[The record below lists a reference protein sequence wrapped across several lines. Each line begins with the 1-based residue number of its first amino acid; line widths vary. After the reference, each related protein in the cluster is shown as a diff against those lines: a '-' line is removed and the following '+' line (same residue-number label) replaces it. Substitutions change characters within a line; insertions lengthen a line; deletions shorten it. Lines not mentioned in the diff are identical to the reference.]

1 MTSKVSSDIRE
12 LKEEKLRR
20 AIRSDFK
27 TMVRNFP
34 PAKDYVWGKPTHTF
48 CEELQIATEKYE
60 QGISSYIM
68 INVPPRH
75 GKSDICSRRFPTWFF
90 SRNPDKDIILAS
102 YGQTLADDMSRD
114 ARKCTEEVATM
125 YGLSISKEHGR
136 VNSWAFESEE
146 EGEDPKGAMNA
157 VGLNA
162 GATGKGADILI
173 IDDYLKNRLQAES
186 ELIRDGVWDGFKSDL
201 MSRLA
206 PVHIVVIL
214 ATRWHEDD
222 LGGRLIKAGDEDPNF
237 PKFKVIRL
245 PAQDEV
251 TGEYL
256 FPERFPE
263 SWYKLQKSQ
272 GDYIW
277 NALFQNEP
285 TSRRGN
291 LFKVDNIKIVD
302 AFPKGL
308 RFKRGWD
315 LASSEKQ
322 RIKDDPDW
330 TVGVKSAF
338 DKDSRTVYIKHV
350 ARIQGEAPQ
359 RDKLIEATAK
369 HDGAGV
375 KLAIE
380 QVAGYKDT
388 VTRMQ
393 NNLRGFASVESY
405 NPQGDK
411 VTRADPLEPII
422 DAGNFVL
429 ERGEW
434 NDAFLDE
441 FRAFPSGK
449 HDDQVD
455 ATVISLGEQLHG
467 VSGGA
472 VIPSGNFGF

>member
-1 MTSKVSSDIRE
+1 MTKLSAISELREKVFSKAKD
-12 LKEEKLRR
+12 K
-20 AIRSDFK
+20 FK
-27 TMVRNFP
+27 SFMNAFP
-34 PAKDYVWGKPTHTF
+34 PNKNYLWGKHTHII
-48 CEELQIATEKYE
+48 CNELQEAYDRYK
-60 QGISSYIM
+60 QGKSSYVM
-68 INVPPRH
+68 INIAPRH
-75 GKSDICSRRFPTWFF
+75 GKTDLCSRRFPVWLQI
-90 SRNPDKDIILAS
+90 NDPEIEVILCS
-102 YGQTLADDMSRD
+102 YGQDLANDINRD
-114 ARKCTEEVATM
+114 ARSCMSEVAPL
-125 YGLSISKEHGR
+125 YGHSLASDRSR
-136 VNSWAFESEE
+136 LNSWSLD
-146 EGEDPKGAMNA
+146 GENGGINA
-157 VGLNA
+157 VGL
-162 GATGKGADILI
+162 GAAITGRGSSALI
-173 IDDYLKNRLQAES
+173 IDDFIKNRRDAES
-186 ELIRDGVWDGFKSDL
+186 ELIRDRGWDCFRSDL
-201 MSRLA
+201 MTRLA
-206 PVHIVVIL
+206 PVHIVIIL
-214 ATRWHEDD
+214 ATRWHVDD
-222 LGGRLIKAGDEDPNF
+222 ISGRIIEEMKTNPKF
-237 PKFKVIRL
+237 PKFKVIRI
-245 PAQDEV
+245 PSQDES

-256 FPERFPE
+256 FPERFSKEYYE
-263 SWYKLQKSQ
+263 SQKALLGNYAWQCLHQ
-272 GDYIW
+272 GDPQ
-277 NALFQNEP
+277 A
-285 TSRRGN
+285 RRGN
-291 LFKVDNIKIVD
+291 LFNVDNIKIVD
-302 AFPKGL
+302 TFPKGL

-434 NDAFLDE
+434 NDSFLSE

-472 VIPSGNFGF
+472 VIPQGNFGF